1 MAARSIYPFQILTYV
16 LPVLRFISILFT
28 TNLPN
33 NFALRCCQVVSAS
46 SHPTLYLSLSSFM
59 SWLVHY
65 STSIA
70 EARRRMNLDPGNLE
84 EKQKWEDLVK
94 ERSADQKEE
103 RNDRSHNSLIGP
115 HCLCWLMHSDLKR
128 RRKILESFSL
138 RSRSNLLL

>member
-1 MAARSIYPFQILTYV
+1 
-16 LPVLRFISILFT
+16 
-28 TNLPN
+28 
-33 NFALRCCQVVSAS
+33 
-46 SHPTLYLSLSSFM
+46 
-59 SWLVHY
+59 
-65 STSIA
+65 
-70 EARRRMNLDPGNLE
+70 MNLDPGNLE